1 MSAFDPLRTSRAR
14 DKLLA
19 HGTNGRVMSGADYI
33 LGLLAI
39 ITGLAISD
47 MIVSLHGLLI
57 NRRNVRWDW
66 LPLVAASCVL
76 LLIISTWRHLYA
88 GLQGAVKGPPIWV
101 FVIILMQNVGL
112 YLAARAAL
120 PDRANLGEPCDL
132 RAHYD
137 FVDRYLWS
145 ALTLS
150 YGAFIFLAAL
160 EPLLLGKLQF
170 PSTFYHSLL
179 AFPVLLAL
187 VIWPHRKLHRL
198 IVPLLFLWVCVRVLP
213 ARLLVA

>member
-1 MSAFDPLRTSRAR
+1 
-14 DKLLA
+14 
-19 HGTNGRVMSGADYI
+19 MSGADYI

-57 NRRNVRWDW
+57 NRRYVNWDW

-76 LLIISTWRHLYA
+76 LLIISTWRHLYV
-88 GLQGAVKGPPIWV
+88 GFQGAVKGPPIWV
-101 FVIILMQNVGL
+101 FVMILTQNTGL

-120 PDRANLGEPCDL
+120 PDRVNIGEPCDL

-145 ALTLS
+145 ALALA
-150 YGAFIFLAAL
+150 YGAFILLSAL
-160 EPLLLGKLQF
+160 EPLVLGTLQF
-170 PSTFYHSLL
+170 PN
-179 AFPVLLAL
+179 AFFHALTALPVIVAL
-187 VIWPHRKLHRL
+187 VIWPNRKLHR
-198 IVPLLFLWVCVRVLP
+198 IVVPLFFLWVCVRVLP
-213 ARLLVA
+213 ARLLIA